1 MPAAGRAGPSVGG
14 TACLPLMK
22 KGGENTFSLR
32 EKQDWGGGW
41 QVCSNRNVWR
51 QIFPCLEKERFMPET
66 HMSSYQ
72 TLVGCK
78 PFHPRRVECFQGTEV
93 CLSCSTH
100 TSAPGFDEA
109 FASHATDLD
118 QTYNTISKTCR
129 SRKFSI
135 MTISYIQLNAVDVWP
150 LCMFDRNQYYELI
163 VSSVT
168 PKTKT
173 FVHHG

>member
-1 MPAAGRAGPSVGG
+1 MEFNTCNASRWSGGPKCWWNSMPSSDEKRKRKYFLFKRKTRLRRGV
-14 TACLPLMK
+14 T
-22 KGGENTFSLR
+22 SLF
-32 EKQDWGGGW
+32 KLI
-41 QVCSNRNVWR
+41 CSNA
-51 QIFPCLEKERFMPET
+51 IFPFLEKERFMPES

-78 PFHPRRVECFQGTEV
+78 PFHPRRVECFQETEV

-135 MTISYIQLNAVDVWP
+135 MTISYI
-150 LCMFDRNQYYELI
+150 
-163 VSSVT
+163 
-168 PKTKT
+168 
-173 FVHHG
+173 